1 MPSFYSNREL
11 DCVSDLFCGSK
22 QNPKEKKMIRTW
34 RSNQAG
40 RILVSGIT
48 GCIGYYYLS
57 LEDDTHHHHELHPD
71 SSVDAVVNS
80 FWNRSTATTTT
91 RLEAEPSAS
100 RWLIPPPMNP
110 ILTRTEQ
117 LERLQQQPSTDAQ
130 WDVLVIGGGATGS
143 GVALDAV
150 TRGLN
155 VAMIDRGDFG
165 NETSARST
173 KLLWAGIRY
182 IGTAVAGL
190 LRVSNITRPVAAIQ
204 DAVSEFQMVLGAH
217 KERKILLENNPHLTN
232 WVPIAIPITSWWAW
246 PPPLG
251 HPLFATAP
259 IILPLFLKFYDS
271 LSGFSC
277 PPSHVMGV
285 QRSKRKFPVLSED
298 AKYFAVFYEGQHND
312 ARTNTYIALTAA
324 EYGACIANYVE
335 MIGIVMDHETGKAI
349 GINCRDNMTGQE
361 FPVHAKAIIFCG
373 GPFTD
378 ELRKIEDSDATEAVA
393 AAAGTHIVVRR
404 VFFFFSLSW

>member
-1 MPSFYSNREL
+1 M
-11 DCVSDLFCGSK
+11 
-22 QNPKEKKMIRTW
+22 
-34 RSNQAG
+34 
-40 RILVSGIT
+40 
-48 GCIGYYYLS
+48 GYYYYFYWNND
-57 LEDDTHHHHELHPD
+57 ECDNDTHPP
-71 SSVDAVVNS
+71 SSRVIEHFHAP
-80 FWNRSTATTTT
+80 WNLSTT
-91 RLEAEPSAS
+91 RLEAEPSAAS
-100 RWLIPPPMNP
+100 RLLTPKNRIP
-110 ILTRTEQ
+110 TREEQ
-117 LERLQQQPSTDAQ
+117 LQRLQQTSQSNNQ

-190 LRVSNITRPVAAIQ
+190 LRVSNLTRPGAAIH
-204 DAVSEFQMVLGAH
+204 DFVSEFQMVLGAH

-259 IILPLFLKFYDS
+259 MVLPLFLKFYDS

-324 EYGACIANYVE
+324 EYGACVANHVE
-335 MIGIVMDHETGKAI
+335 MIGIITDPDTGKAI
-349 GINCRDNMTGQE
+349 GIQCRDNISGNE
-361 FPVHAKAIIFCG
+361 FPVYAKAIIFCG

-378 ELRKIEDSDATEAVA
+378 ELRKIEDSNATEAVA
-393 AAAGTHIVVRR
+393 AAAGTHIVVRFC
-404 VFFFFSLSW
+404 VYVCDDSFATFNNLLTFILNFL